1 LVKSLLIENSTM
13 SGTVVITSGERILVR
28 REFSRS
34 GELAAAIQ
42 QIFLEIGT
50 PDEIVVGI
58 GPGSYTGLRV
68 ASATAIGIQLALGCP
83 AFGCPSVLGYPDASY
98 HVVGDAR
105 LGAVF
110 LASIHDQ
117 RVVRGPEL
125 LPAEQFRAM
134 RTSLADAPIF
144 AIGPIPGCPDLPT
157 VRPSA
162 DHLIGCRESFVSSLE
177 PLYLKEPHITVS
189 KASRPGM

>member
-1 LVKSLLIENSTM
+1 MKSLLIENSTE
-13 SGTVVITSGERILVR
+13 SGTVVVTSGERILVR

-42 QIFLEIGT
+42 QIFLEIGA

-83 AFGCPSVLGYPDASY
+83 AFGCPSVLGYPDTSY

-105 LGAVF
+105 LGAIF
-110 LASIHDQ
+110 LASIHGR

-125 LPAEQFRAM
+125 LPAERFEAM
-134 RTSLADAPIF
+134 RPSLADAPIF
-144 AIGPIPGCPDLPT
+144 AIGPIPGCPDLPII
-157 VRPSA
+157 RPAA
-162 DHLIGCRESFVSSLE
+162 DYLIRCRESFVSSLE

-189 KASRPGM
+189 KTSRPK